1 MVSSNVIVIHD
12 QNPQGFTIWL
22 FLMVVIFILYCVV
35 TTVHDIRREKRLEEI
50 RREIEA
56 RKEEKD
62 LEEI

>member
-35 TTVHDIRREKRLEEI
+35 TTVHDIRREKKLEEI